1 MSDNRPI
8 EFARNGRA
16 DGQRHDISVSIEKVR
31 GVLEALRFGSIT
43 LTVHDARVVQID
55 VTEKTRLTA

>member
-1 MSDNRPI
+1 MSETRSVEN
-8 EFARNGRA
+8 ARNGRA
-16 DGQRHDISVSIEKVR
+16 DGQRHDIAISIEKLR
-31 GVLEALRFGSIT
+31 NVLEALRFGSVT

>member
-1 MSDNRPI
+1 MSENRSI
-8 EFARNGRA
+8 EYARNGRN
-16 DGQRHDISVSIEKVR
+16 DGQRHDIAVSIEKVR
-31 GVLEALRFGSIT
+31 SVLEALRFGSVT

>member
-1 MSDNRPI
+1 MSEHKPIDIRYARPDSP
-8 EFARNGRA
+8 RV
-16 DGQRHDISVSIEKVR
+16 DIAASIEKVR
-31 GVLEALRFGSIT
+31 EVLEGLRFGSIT